1 MIPNAV
7 QAALVV
13 QEFKKLS
20 MKLLNLLFLFTV
32 FTAFSQE
39 AKLDHV
45 QTISNEACDCISSI
59 NINNGEINDAIKN
72 CIGISLKKNT
82 NNTTHKQV
90 ETYLVEHC
98 EALKQIAFSENKEF
112 KHATSENVL
121 AQLAYEDGMEYLEE
135 GDYESALLKFKK
147 AVDIDSKF
155 AFAWDNLG
163 VTYRKNNEFDKA
175 IQAYLKSLDI
185 NPEGRLPLMNIAVAY
200 NLTKDYDKAI
210 KYYNKFISIYK
221 EDPEGYYGLGLILY
235 TNDKLEDGLDNLIH
249 AYTIY
254 TAQNSPYRTD
264 AAKKIG
270 YMYNDLKNKN
280 KMDIFN
286 KVATKYNLEIESN

>member
-1 MIPNAV
+1 
-7 QAALVV
+7 
-13 QEFKKLS
+13 

-45 QTISNEACDCISSI
+45 QTISNEACECISHI
-59 NINNGEINDAIKN
+59 NTDNSEINDAIKN
-72 CIGISLKKNT
+72 CIGISVKKNS
-82 NNTTHKQV
+82 NNATSKQI
-90 ETYLVEHC
+90 EAYLVDHC
-98 EALKQIAFSENKEF
+98 EALKQIAFSENTEF
-112 KHATSENVL
+112 KHANSDNVL

-135 GDYESALLKFKK
+135 SDFESALLKFKK
-147 AVDIDSKF
+147 AVDIDPKF

-175 IQAYLKSLDI
+175 IESYLKSLDI
-185 NPEGRLPLMNIAVAY
+185 NPEGRLPLMNIAVTY

-210 KYYNKFISIYK
+210 MYYNKFISIYK

-235 TNDKLEDGLDNLIH
+235 TNDNFEDGLDNLIH

-280 KMDIFN
+280 KIAIFN
-286 KVATKYNLEIESN
+286 KVATKYNLEIEAN

>member
-1 MIPNAV
+1 
-7 QAALVV
+7 
-13 QEFKKLS
+13 
-20 MKLLNLLFLFTV
+20 MKLINLLFLFTV

-39 AKLDHV
+39 AKLDPIKTV
-45 QTISNEACDCISSI
+45 SNEACDCISKI
-59 NINNGEINDAIKN
+59 NIDTSELNESIKN
-72 CIGISLKKNT
+72 CIELSIKNNSLTAT
-82 NNTTHKQV
+82 NKQV
-90 ETYLVEHC
+90 EAYLVDHC
-98 EALKQIAFSENKEF
+98 EALKQIAFAENTEF
-112 KHATSENVL
+112 KHATSDNVL
-121 AQLAYEDGMEYLEE
+121 AQLAYEDGMEYLED
-135 GDYESALLKFKK
+135 GDYNGALLKFKK
-147 AVDIDSKF
+147 AVNIDPMF

-175 IQAYLKSLDI
+175 IESYLKSLEI
-185 NPEGRLPLMNIAVAY
+185 NPEGRLPLMNIAVTY
-200 NLTKDYDKAI
+200 NIIKDYDEAI

-221 EDPEGYYGLGLILY
+221 NDPEGYYGLGLILY
-235 TNDKLEDGLDNLIH
+235 TNDNFEDGLDNLIH

-286 KVATKYNLEIESN
+286 KIATKYNLEIEAN